1 MLRFEGERGR
11 GEPPL
16 VPSGW
21 VCSRL
26 LRCRAVIDGR
36 AFFTIC
42 RPGQV
47 IPSKKSI
54 DIKL

>member
-26 LRCRAVIDGR
+26 LRCGAVIEGR

-47 IPSKKSI
+47 IPSKKSA